1 MKFFYKMFLGMTA
14 ILAAALGVVEYATV
28 SYTLEHAIQ
37 REQESA
43 LSQHQMVKYSIE
55 TVILNMNGDNVES
68 ELSDMMSQSAKSLVG
83 DDGGIYLADTDGSDT
98 YIDACN
104 CPVDDTNISDGELT
118 YSIVTDDNSKKT
130 GQNSSDTNVDFNS
143 NTNTD
148 TITIT
153 NTNSNSN
160 TDTKTNKYIHV
171 ISNFKLDDN
180 KYTLLTE
187 KNVTAVFDESKE
199 LQRRCG
205 IYYVVIL
212 GVGMAVILVLS
223 WMITKPLARLTATT
237 GKFAEG
243 DYKARSDVKTQDEI
257 GELAAA
263 FNDMAQ
269 ALENKIYELQMA
281 AKKQE
286 DFTANFAH
294 ELKTPMTSII
304 GYADTLYQ
312 KNMTPDEVHSAAGV
326 ILNEGMRLE
335 ALSFKLLELITLD
348 KNDFQLEET
357 QIKEVIADC
366 GDTAREAAKKHDTVL
381 SYSADAAWVWLEYD
395 LFKTMLLNLIDNAVK
410 SGGSSV
416 KVSGEYIDNSS
427 NSYDAGNRLD
437 KSYADDKTESYRYY
451 RITVS
456 DNGRGI
462 PPEDMER
469 ITEAF
474 YMVDKSRSRSEHGA
488 GLGLA
493 LVSKIAELHN
503 IQIHYE
509 SKIDEGTKV
518 FFDMKAEGTDEEQA

>member
-55 TVILNMNGDNVES
+55 TVILNMNGDNVDS

-83 DDGGIYLADTDGSDT
+83 DDGGIYLADTDGSAT

-104 CPVDDTNISDGELT
+104 CPVDDANISDGELT
-118 YSIVTDDNSKKT
+118 YSIVSDSNNENADH
-130 GQNSSDTNVDFNS
+130 NSSA
-143 NTNTD
+143 
-148 TITIT
+148 
-153 NTNSNSN
+153 SNSN
-160 TDTKTNKYIHV
+160 TDTNTNINTNKYIHV

-187 KNVTAVFDESKE
+187 KDVTAVFDESKE

-237 GKFAEG
+237 GKFAKG

-366 GDTAREAAKKHDTVL
+366 VDTAREAAKKHDTVL
-381 SYSADAAWVWLEYD
+381 SYSADEAWVWLEYD

-427 NSYDAGNRLD
+427 NSYDSGNRLD
-437 KSYADDKTESYRYY
+437 KSDTDDKTESYRYY

-518 FFDMKAEGTDEEQA
+518 YFDMKAEETDEE

>member
-55 TVILNMNGDNVES
+55 TVILNMNGDNVEN

-83 DDGGIYLADTDGSDT
+83 DDGGIYLVDTDGAKT

-104 CPVDDTNISDGELT
+104 CPVDDADISDGELT
-118 YSIVTDDNSKKT
+118 YSIVNDDNNKNT
-130 GQNSSDTNVDFNS
+130 DPNSSDANA
-143 NTNTD
+143 
-148 TITIT
+148 

-160 TDTKTNKYIHV
+160 TDTNKYIHV
-171 ISNFKLDDN
+171 ISNFTLNDN

-187 KNVTAVFDESKE
+187 KNVTTVFDEAKE

-212 GVGMAVILVLS
+212 GVGMTVILVLS
-223 WMITKPLARLTATT
+223 WMITKPLASLTATT
-237 GKFAEG
+237 GKFARG

-269 ALENKIYELQMA
+269 NLENKIYELRMA

-312 KNMTPDEVHSAAGV
+312 KKMTPDEVHSAAGV

-348 KNDFQLEET
+348 KNDFQLEEA

-366 GDTAREAAKKHDTVL
+366 VDTAREAAKKHDTEL
-381 SYSADAAWVWLEYD
+381 ICSANEAWVWLEYD

-410 SGGSSV
+410 SGGNRV
-416 KVSGEYIDNSS
+416 NVSGKFLKNVS
-427 NSYDAGNRLD
+427 D
-437 KSYADDKTESYRYY
+437 KTDTDDKAVSYRYY
-451 RITVS
+451 RVTVS

-493 LVSKIAELHN
+493 LVSRIAELHH

-509 SKIDEGTKV
+509 SKAGEGTKV
-518 FFDMKAEGTDEEQA
+518 YFDMKAEVADEDRA

>member
-37 REQESA
+37 REQKSA

-118 YSIVTDDNSKKT
+118 YSIVSDSNNKNTD
-130 GQNSSDTNVDFNS
+130 QNSSESNS
-143 NTNTD
+143 NTNGNTD
-148 TITIT
+148 T
-153 NTNSNSN
+153 NTNIN
-160 TDTKTNKYIHV
+160 TNKYIHV
-171 ISNFKLDDN
+171 ISNFKLNNN

-187 KNVTAVFDESKE
+187 KDVTAVFDESKE

-212 GVGMAVILVLS
+212 GVGMAVIPVLS

-335 ALSFKLLELITLD
+335 ALSFKLLELITLN

-366 GDTAREAAKKHDTVL
+366 VDTAREAAKKHDTQL
-381 SYSADAAWVWLEYD
+381 SYSADEAWVWLEYD

-427 NSYDAGNRLD
+427 YSYDAGNRLD
-437 KSYADDKTESYRYY
+437 KSYADDKKVSYRYY

-503 IQIHYE
+503 TQIHYE

-518 FFDMKAEGTDEEQA
+518 FFDMKAEGADEE